1 MKTRVDRL
9 EKKSKCILKTYIHSA
24 NTYILITSHYIYY
37 TGISM
42 RWLLGTLGNST
53 EVMLLAQALP
63 CTTRVIEANPS
74 LQTDQ
79 TRGILVGRFKIQ
91 YDQFD
96 NKLAA
101 GPIPTFFSN
110 KPEQSMAMLNDSP
123 EFAFKCLQ
131 ALVSRLL
138 VRKELTR

>member
-1 MKTRVDRL
+1 
-9 EKKSKCILKTYIHSA
+9 
-24 NTYILITSHYIYY
+24 
-37 TGISM
+37 M

-63 CTTRVIEANPS
+63 CTTSVIEANPS